1 MRSVS
6 VSIHVPLAEH
16 DFFLVRLPAGVE
28 VSIHVPLAEHDVL
41 DSLYLD
47 KNGVSIHVPLAEH
60 DRTCRLTLP
69 VLVVS
74 IHVPL
79 AEHDLI
85 MSTRTTI
92 TNCFNSR
99 APRGARHIPDFKRYY
114 FVEFQ
119 FTCPSRSTTAGV
131 RLIDAIISFQFTC
144 PSRSTTTVSSKAH
157 VPRRFQFTCPSRSTT
172 LDRPLHKRADIV
184 SIHVPLAEHDALVRR
199 RRMKLSGF
207 NSRAPRGARRRIRRA
222 PPRQQEFQFTCPSR
236 STTPDRTHV
245 RVNPF
250 RFNSRAPRGA
260 RLMTHCLPVSSSR
273 FNSRAPRGARP
284 LRLDLVHEVEVSIHV
299 PLAEHD
305 AVKRS

>member
-114 FVEFQ
+114 FVE
-119 FTCPSRSTTAGV
+119 
-131 RLIDAIISFQFTC
+131 FQFTC